1 MPFAGIIEI
10 HQPFLRGASHHP
22 KEALFQNG
30 WWNFTM
36 GTSYD
41 NISLVH
47 LADHLIY
54 LSSSS
59 SFWFGLNS
67 SYDHD
72 FHLSKQLGMT
82 PKQGHGGV
90 YLKKL
95 YFSD

>member
-1 MPFAGIIEI
+1 
-10 HQPFLRGASHHP
+10 
-22 KEALFQNG
+22 
-30 WWNFTM
+30 M

-67 SYDHD
+67 SYNHD

-82 PKQGHGGV
+82 SKDYE
-90 YLKKL
+90 YLLVAANLAHFHKKCFFHQYDEVEAL
-95 YFSD
+95 P